1 VVLNG
6 KGVRSYPNPHGPN
19 PARRPELVHAGHFLG
34 VFPLAAHQP
43 AIVKNL
49 RAEVFHKAVERLRL
63 SSDQLP
69 SEFNFGVAFQG
80 QYRFS
85 L

>member
-1 VVLNG
+1 
-6 KGVRSYPNPHGPN
+6 
-19 PARRPELVHAGHFLG
+19 
-34 VFPLAAHQP
+34 
-43 AIVKNL
+43 VKNL